1 MVSQK
6 RQFNVYV
13 YPADIERFKMK
24 SRKMGVSQA
33 FLFKQALDMI
43 DASEMG
49 HNESR
54 DHLSTPSQTAPVA
67 PRQATKRPARV
78 REGDAK

>member
-13 YPADIERFKMK
+13 YPADIKRFKKK

-54 DHLSTPSQTAPVA
+54 DSISTPSQTAPIA

-78 REGDAK
+78 REGGAK